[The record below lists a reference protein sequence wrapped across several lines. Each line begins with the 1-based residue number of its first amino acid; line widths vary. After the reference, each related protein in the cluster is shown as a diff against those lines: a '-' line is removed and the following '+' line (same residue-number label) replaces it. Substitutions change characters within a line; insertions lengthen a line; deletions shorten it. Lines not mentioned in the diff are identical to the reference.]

1 MRIAL
6 IGATGYVGAAILA
19 EALDRG
25 HQVTAIVQHPE
36 KLPRHKN
43 LTGAKGDAYSPIALG
58 RLMAGHDAVISAFS
72 PGAANPDAYAL
83 QVKGT
88 ETIIAGV
95 KISGLKRLLMVG
107 GAGSLEVAP
116 GIQLVD
122 TPDFPKEWKAGA
134 MGTRDA
140 FNILKKEDDL
150 EWTFFS
156 PAALLQPGERT
167 GVFRLGTDQP
177 VLDAKGE
184 CRISTQD
191 YAVAMIDELETPAHV
206 RQRFT
211 IGY

>member
-6 IGATGYVGAAILA
+6 IGATGYIGSAILA

-36 KLPRHKN
+36 NLPRREN
-43 LTGAKGDAYSPIALG
+43 LKGIKGDAYSAIALG
-58 RLMAGHDAVISAFS
+58 RLVSGHDAVISAFS
-72 PGAANPDAYAL
+72 PGADNPDAYAL
-83 QVKGT
+83 QIKGT
-88 ETIIAGV
+88 DAIIAGV

-116 GIQLVD
+116 GVQLVD
-122 TPDFPKEWKAGA
+122 TPDFPAKWKAGA
-134 MGTRDA
+134 MGTREA
-140 FNILKKEDDL
+140 LNILKKEDDL
-150 EWTFFS
+150 DWTFFS

-167 GVFRLGTDQP
+167 GIYRLGTDKP
-177 VLDAKGE
+177 VVNDKGE
-184 CRISTQD
+184 CCISTQD
-191 YAVAMIDELETPAHV
+191 YAMAMIDELETPAHI